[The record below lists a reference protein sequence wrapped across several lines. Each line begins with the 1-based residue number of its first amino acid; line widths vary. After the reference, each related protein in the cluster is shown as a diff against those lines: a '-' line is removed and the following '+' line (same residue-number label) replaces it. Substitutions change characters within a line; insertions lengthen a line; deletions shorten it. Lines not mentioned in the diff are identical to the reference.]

1 MKFSK
6 LFGKFFIALVVPSLM
21 ISSCALLG
29 LEEEEE
35 KTETASAS
43 SDSSDDSGD
52 DSGAS
57 IPELEGTWVKD
68 CYVDDYGDSKIK
80 AWVHTSSKLT
90 VVDEAYSDSGCLTQT
105 MITEFST
112 IDIEKVSD
120 TRLEGKYDDIK
131 YTLTS
136 SSTVQQFND
145 NGFCGSTDWELNV
158 AKSVTGTNCGSGDS
172 PGDEL
177 TVDFSVS
184 GDTLVIDGDTFT
196 KQ

>member
-43 SDSSDDSGD
+43 GDSGD

-68 CYVDDYGDSKIK
+68 CFVDDYGDIKIK
-80 AWVHTSSKLT
+80 AWVHTQSKLT
-90 VVDEAYSDSGCLTQT
+90 VLDESYSDSGCLTQT

>member
-6 LFGKFFIALVVPSLM
+6 LFGKFFIALVVPSLL
-21 ISSCALLG
+21 ISSCAILG

-43 SDSSDDSGD
+43 SDSGD

-68 CYVDDYGDSKIK
+68 CYVDDYGDNKIK

-90 VVDEAYSDSGCLTQT
+90 VVDESYSDSGCLTQT

-112 IDIEKVSD
+112 IDMKKVSD
-120 TRLEGKYDDIK
+120 TKAEGKFDDLK
-131 YTLTS
+131 FTLTS

-145 NGFCGSTDWELNV
+145 NGFCGSSDWELNV
-158 AKSVTGTNCGSGDS
+158 AKSVTGTSCGSGDS

-177 TVDFSVS
+177 SLDYSVS
-184 GDTLVIDGDTFT
+184 GDTAVIDGDTFT

>member
-21 ISSCALLG
+21 LSSCAMLG

-43 SDSSDDSGD
+43 GDSGD

-68 CYVDDYGDSKIK
+68 CFVDDYGDSKIK
-80 AWVHTSSKLT
+80 VWVHTQSKLT
-90 VVDEAYSDSGCLTQT
+90 VFDESYSDSGCLTQT

-120 TRLEGKYDDIK
+120 TRLEGKFDDLK
-131 YTLTS
+131 FTLTS
-136 SSTVQQFND
+136 SSRVQQAND

-158 AKSVTGTNCGSGDS
+158 AKSVTGTDCGSGDS

>member
-21 ISSCALLG
+21 LSSCAMLG

-43 SDSSDDSGD
+43 GDSGD

-57 IPELEGTWVKD
+57 IPELEGTWGKD
-68 CYVDDYGDSKIK
+68 CFVDDYGDIKIK
-80 AWVHTSSKLT
+80 AWVHTQSKLT
-90 VVDEAYSDSGCLTQT
+90 VLDESYSDSGCLTQT

-184 GDTLVIDGDTFT
+184 GDTAVIDGDTFT